1 MTTKAQFLTLYRQAR
16 ECDLAGDSLYRAAL
30 AITGEPSGPFQGP
43 IAARLYNAV
52 TMARA
57 EPEPMRQKLQ
67 RDVLN
72 CWGHGN
78 PYRSPPMESPRF
90 AGWQRTTREA
100 QALRKRLAE
109 AGRLELDGGNWVVRV
124 LPVVLYKIAA

>member
-1 MTTKAQFLTLYRQAR
+1 MTTKDQFLTLYRRAR
-16 ECDLAGDSLYRAAL
+16 EGDLSGDSLYRAAL
-30 AITGEPSGPFQGP
+30 TITGEPSGPFQGP
-43 IAARLYNAV
+43 IAVRLYNAV

-90 AGWQRTTREA
+90 AGWQRTTR
-100 QALRKRLAE
+100 QADTLRKRLASG
-109 AGRLELDGGNWVVRV
+109 GRLELDAGNWVVRV
-124 LPVVLYKIAA
+124 LSVNPHPIAA